1 VKNAH
6 IVEGIFLK
14 RHFEGYK
21 GEDRALDK
29 FEEANLPYEADS
41 SPGDDDELFREYL
54 LKLVLEIVHLIRRQ
68 KNQAAR

>member
-1 VKNAH
+1 MHVSVATMKEYVKNAH

-41 SPGDDDELFREYL
+41 SREMMMNYL
-54 LKLVLEIVHLIRRQ
+54 G
-68 KNQAAR
+68 NTS